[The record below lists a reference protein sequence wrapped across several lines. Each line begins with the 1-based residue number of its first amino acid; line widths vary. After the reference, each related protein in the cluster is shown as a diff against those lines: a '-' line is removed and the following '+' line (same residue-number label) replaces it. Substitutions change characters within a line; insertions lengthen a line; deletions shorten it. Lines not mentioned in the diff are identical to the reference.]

1 MVFASEEAKKL
12 GIAPSLFG
20 VDAFEGAAEASL
32 VLALGIL
39 KKSEEAAAAAEA
51 FAGEEKPK
59 GDLEGSGAFEDGE

>member
-39 KKSEEAAAAAEA
+39 KKSEEAAAAEA